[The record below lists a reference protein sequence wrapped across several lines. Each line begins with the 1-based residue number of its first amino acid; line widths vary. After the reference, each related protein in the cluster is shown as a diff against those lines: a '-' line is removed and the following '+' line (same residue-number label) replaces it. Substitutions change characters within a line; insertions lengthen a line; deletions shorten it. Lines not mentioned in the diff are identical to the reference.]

1 MFWLVLFASLRIFIR
16 GRTPFIRL
24 WGRTCLCGRFYE
36 YSKCKKN
43 SRWQVGKLLGV
54 WRVFRSKSMLHYQSN
69 GEWWTL
75 SGLFEISGRLIIK
88 PLDGSLGKGIR
99 IIENTSDKEV
109 LKQRLQTQNILKDS
123 LQKRLSSKTNVWLS
137 CIKNQSIHYES
148 ILFVLMEM

>member
-1 MFWLVLFASLRIFIR
+1 
-16 GRTPFIRL
+16 
-24 WGRTCLCGRFYE
+24 
-36 YSKCKKN
+36 
-43 SRWQVGKLLGV
+43 
-54 WRVFRSKSMLHYQSN
+54 MLHYQSN

-88 PLDGSLGKGIR
+88 PLDGSFGKGIQ
-99 IIENTSDKEV
+99 IIENTSDKEG

-137 CIKNQSIHYES
+137 CIKNQSIHDES